1 MERWI
6 GRVAL
11 VTGASA
17 GIGASIAST
26 LASKGMK
33 VIACARRFE
42 KLQALAKQS
51 NGNLYPYQIDLQ
63 STDEIKKMFDWIE
76 THQDLQKVDICICNA
91 GVDLRKS
98 LTAMSPEEMG
108 QMMNVNVISANYCT
122 QLSVKLMLKHKI
134 DDGQIIFVSR

>member
-1 MERWI
+1 MERWV
-6 GRVAL
+6 GRIAL

-33 VIACARRFE
+33 VVACARRMV
-42 KLQALAKQS
+42 KLEEMAKLS
-51 NGNLYPYQIDLQ
+51 KNIYPYQCDMS

-76 THQDLQKVDICICNA
+76 GHADLQKIDVCICNA
-91 GVDLRKS
+91 GVDLHKS
-98 LTAMSPEEMG
+98 LTDLSPDDMK
-108 QMMNVNVISANYCT
+108 QMMNINVISSNYCT

-134 DDGQIIFVSR
+134 DDGQIIFISR